1 VDNRYLTAFLTPKKH
16 RVAGVWLDAFCC
28 RHMLVLEAIKSPLL
42 GGGTQSPHLDDL
54 VCAIRICSTKSWQE
68 AIDEPSIRENI
79 KFNYLHIS
87 VDALQKAFEE
97 FQIYISESMSIPKVW
112 VKQDGD
118 INQTSKTT
126 GGGIP
131 PSLSLV
137 VLLMTKFKFSED
149 EAWNMPY
156 CRAIWYSIAFSAQEG
171 TDIKIITTEE
181 EECAEEDKK
190 RLDEIE
196 RLAREAGGLK

>member
-1 VDNRYLTAFLTPKKH
+1 MDNRYLTAFLTPKKH
-16 RVAGVWLDAFCC
+16 QVAGVWLDAFCC

-42 GGGTQSPHLDDL
+42 GGGDKSPHLDDL

-68 AIDEPSIRENI
+68 AVEEPSLRDNI

-87 VDALQKAFEE
+87 VDALQEAFEQ
-97 FQIYISESMSIPKVW
+97 FKVYISESMSIPKVW

-118 INQTSKTT
+118 INQTNKTT

-131 PSLSLV
+131 PSLSLT
-137 VLLMTKFKFSED
+137 VLLMTKFNFSED

-156 CRAIWYSIAFSAQEG
+156 CRAIWYSIAYSAQEG

-181 EECAEEDKK
+181 EENAEEDKK
-190 RLDEIE
+190 RIDEIE
-196 RLAREAGGLK
+196 RLAREAGGMK

>member
-1 VDNRYLTAFLTPKKH
+1 MDNRYLTAFLTPKKH

-42 GGGTQSPHLDDL
+42 GGGTQAPHLDDL
-54 VCAIRICSTKSWQE
+54 VCAIRICSTKTWQE
-68 AIDEPSIRENI
+68 AVDEPSFYEKI
-79 KFNYLHIS
+79 KFNYLYIS
-87 VDALQKAFEE
+87 IDALQEAFEG
-97 FQIYISESMSIPKVW
+97 FKLYMSESMSIPKVW

-137 VLLMTKFKFSED
+137 VLLMTKFNFSEE

-156 CRAIWYSIAFSAQEG
+156 CRAIWYSIAYSAQEG

-181 EECAEEDKK
+181 EDNTEEDKK
-190 RLDEIE
+190 RIEEIE
-196 RLAREAGGLK
+196 RIARESGGMK

>member
-1 VDNRYLTAFLTPKKH
+1 
-16 RVAGVWLDAFCC
+16 
-28 RHMLVLEAIKSPLL
+28 MLVLEAIKSPLL
-42 GGGTQSPHLDDL
+42 GGGTQAPHLDDL
-54 VCAIRICSTKSWQE
+54 VCAIRICSTKTWQE
-68 AIDEPSIRENI
+68 AVDEPSFYEKI
-79 KFNYLHIS
+79 KFNYLYIS
-87 VDALQKAFEE
+87 IDALQEAFEG
-97 FQIYISESMSIPKVW
+97 FKLYMSESMSIPKVW

-137 VLLMTKFKFSED
+137 VLLMTKFNFSED

-156 CRAIWYSIAFSAQEG
+156 CRAIWYSIAYSAQEG

-181 EECAEEDKK
+181 EDNTEEDKK
-190 RLDEIE
+190 RIEEIE
-196 RLAREAGGLK
+196 RIARESGGMK

>member
-1 VDNRYLTAFLTPKKH
+1 MDNRYLTAFLTPKKH

-42 GGGTQSPHLDDL
+42 DGGEVLPTLDDL
-54 VCAIRICSTKSWQE
+54 VCAIRICSTKSWME
-68 AIDEPSIRENI
+68 AIEEPSFYENV

-87 VDALQKAFEE
+87 MEAMQGAFEG
-97 FQIYISESMSIPKVW
+97 FKLYMSESMSIPKVW
-112 VKQDGD
+112 VKQDGE
-118 INQTSKTT
+118 INQNSKET

-131 PSLSLV
+131 PSLSLTV
-137 VLLMTKFKFSED
+137 MLMTKFNFSED

-156 CRAIWYSIAFSAQEG
+156 CRAIWYSIAFASQEG
-171 TDIKIITTEE
+171 SDIKIITTSEE
-181 EECAEEDKK
+181 DNAEKDKK

-196 RLAREAGGLK
+196 SLARSTGGLK

>member
-42 GGGTQSPHLDDL
+42 GGGDKAPHLDDL
-54 VCAIRICSTKSWQE
+54 VVAIRICSTKSWQDAVE
-68 AIDEPSIRENI
+68 EPSLRDNI

-87 VDALQKAFEE
+87 VDALQEAFEQ
-97 FQIYISESMSIPKVW
+97 FKVYISESMSIPKVW

-118 INQTSKTT
+118 INQTSKAN

-131 PSLSLV
+131 PSLSLT
-137 VLLMTKFKFSED
+137 VLLMTKFNFSED

-156 CRAIWYSIAFSAQEG
+156 CRAIWYSIAYSAQEG

-181 EECAEEDKK
+181 EDNAEEDKK
-190 RLDEIE
+190 RLEEIE
-196 RLAREAGGLK
+196 RLAREAGGIK